1 MFKRMIFEDYA
12 TVLTITAFA
21 VAFTIFIW
29 VSWRALRMP
38 RPQADRLAHLPFST
52 DSDQPHH
59 DTRG

>member
-12 TVLTITAFA
+12 AVLTVTAFA
-21 VAFTIFIW
+21 VALTIFLW

-38 RPQADRLAHLPFST
+38 RRQADQLANLPFST
-52 DSDQPHH
+52 DSEQPHH